1 VNQAIGRELHGID
14 SDALLNSCLVE
25 QKELGKLES
34 VSRQDRIRA
43 VTSLLNL
50 EAFVD
55 AQQELDRSQTGLDR
69 AGLILMGADAVQ
81 YSVAGL
87 MGHDVVGEACIDGV
101 LLFAEVIELKALA
114 PPVVESVLHH
124 SGMGHDDEPVSIETP
139 GDGPPRAR

>member
-34 VSRQDRIRA
+34 ASRQDRIRA
-43 VTSLLNL
+43 LTSLLNL

-69 AGLILMGADAVQ
+69 ENQDTARARAQDEYM
-81 YSVAGL
+81 
-87 MGHDVVGEACIDGV
+87 
-101 LLFAEVIELKALA
+101 
-114 PPVVESVLHH
+114 SVLMRRMERTRISHY
-124 SGMGHDDEPVSIETP
+124 
-139 GDGPPRAR
+139 R